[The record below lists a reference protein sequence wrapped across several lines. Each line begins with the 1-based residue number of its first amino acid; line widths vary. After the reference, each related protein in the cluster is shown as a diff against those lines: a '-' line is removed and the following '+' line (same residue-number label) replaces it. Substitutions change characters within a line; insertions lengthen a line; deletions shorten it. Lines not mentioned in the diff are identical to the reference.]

1 MRKIIL
7 DKLQQLEF
15 DWISMAK
22 GYLSGLL
29 GALTV
34 FAVMHYYDAKP
45 NMVGTVNITY
55 LVEQY
60 SKQEAA
66 KNLPIELL
74 KKEVSE
80 FGSLLEHET
89 KKLSLEKHL
98 VLLPNQA
105 VIAGSKDYTAIV
117 RARMDKQ
124 MSHEDIPNV
133 D

>member
-1 MRKIIL
+1 MKNTIISR
-7 DKLQQLEF
+7 LQLLEI
-15 DWISMAK
+15 DWIGLAK

-34 FAVMHYYDAKP
+34 FAVMHYYVSKP
-45 NMVGTVNITY
+45 NAIGTVNITY
-55 LVEQY
+55 LVDQY
-60 SKQEAA
+60 SKREAA

-89 KKLSLEKHL
+89 KKLSLEKRL

-105 VIAGSKDYTAIV
+105 VIAGSKDYTVIV
-117 RARMDKQ
+117 RDRIERK
-124 MSHEDIPNV
+124 MSHEDLPNV
-133 D
+133 E

>member
-1 MRKIIL
+1 MKNIIL
-7 DKLQQLEF
+7 DMLQKLEF
-15 DWISMAK
+15 DWISVAK

-34 FAVMHYYDAKP
+34 FAVMHYIDSKP
-45 NMVGTVNITY
+45 NTVGTVNITY

-66 KNLPIELL
+66 KNLPVELL

-80 FGSLLEHET
+80 FGALLEHET
-89 KKLSLEKHL
+89 KKLSFEKHL

-117 RARMDKQ
+117 RARMERN
-124 MSHEDIPNV
+124 MSHEDMPNV

>member
-15 DWISMAK
+15 DWISVAK

-117 RARMDKQ
+117 RARMEKQ